1 MTTTFYHMNQ
11 KWLINGKTVEII
23 GFIYEMGEVVEYQLL
38 IENVKYKCGAKKFEN
53 EKKTQI

>member
-1 MTTTFYHMNQ
+1 MQTPFYHMNQ

-38 IENVKYKCGAKKFEN
+38 IENVKYKCPAAKFEN
-53 EKKTQI
+53 QEKTQI